1 MGNILYS
8 PDTARSCSHPNYELW
23 NPASDIK
30 ESKIVEMLLGHN
42 FSPQSKF
49 FVVENRGKAVAIFLQ
64 RNEKIGEKTLL
75 LSVPSR
81 QTLWFPAYLTP
92 SRKARISGY
101 SSWGFALFLVCLAVS
116 QPTFVRILSET
127 GITPNIHLHTFSD
140 MRTCG
145 SIISHTVWLKT
156 PSLPNYEAISKQEIM
171 LRENLY

>member
-8 PDTARSCSHPNYELW
+8 QDTARSCSHPNYELW
-23 NPASDIK
+23 SPASDIK

-64 RNEKIGEKTLL
+64 RNEKIGEKTVL
-75 LSVPSR
+75 LSLPSR
-81 QTLWFPAYLTP
+81 QTRWSPAYLTP
-92 SRKARISGY
+92 LRKTWISGF
-101 SSWGFALFLVCLAVS
+101 SSWGFAPFLFCLVVS
-116 QPTFVRILSET
+116 HPTFVHILSET
-127 GITPNIHLHTFSD
+127 GITPNMYLHTLLD
-140 MRTCG
+140 MHACG
-145 SIISHTVWLKT
+145 SIISYTVWLET